1 MGETVELCGTC
12 LGPPLRSL
20 DRKSLCSR
28 SPLRFIPHRSHETL
42 LDHRLDRF
50 VELVARGLLAF
61 FQQTWWWHSEES
73 FAENSWERCQF
84 LTDAH
89 FANSFM
95 PTEGLFVNLQTSER
109 RAFANYLRFRCDTNR
124 PESVRERAEWCL
136 FAYTIPVF
144 DPRRRSRS
152 KAISKQIDL
161 MSSNVWNRVSASS
174 KKIEALPFSE
184 YVTLSNG
191 LLPLLHEADAA
202 KLQGAIRRCF
212 DLAITHVSYFERID
226 LVEALIAAIQKSN
239 DEWRHDQDRQDY
251 EAKMA
256 AQFDAV
262 NKDENAEDGMDIYV
276 LTSSSG
282 VGYRVRFWESGV
294 VQGVQVRQLDQL
306 HAFGSFTLNEFEDIV
321 NENTLDQHI
330 TAPSELGLEQI
341 KWLRANPVTFP
352 EEDASTASICVVADT
367 GGRIIGASLAV
378 RLLRASGLKDLHGPH
393 MINFPPVLGKTDQE
407 SLHQLVTDAVE
418 AHENLTHIHLDLVA
432 HGDDEGIHLSDTP
445 ITAEDF
451 LRLADQHPEI
461 TFLITTLACH
471 SGDQAVA
478 LERLLQERADEKLSK

>member
-1 MGETVELCGTC
+1 MRRCWTIVWTIVWTVAG
-12 LGPPLRSL
+12 
-20 DRKSLCSR
+20 
-28 SPLRFIPHRSHETL
+28 
-42 LDHRLDRF
+42 
-50 VELVARGLLAF
+50 GLLAS
-61 FQQTWWWHSEES
+61 FQWTWWWHSEES
-73 FAENSWERCQF
+73 FPESSRKRCQF

-89 FANSFM
+89 FIYGFM
-95 PTEGLFVNLQTSER
+95 PTEGLFVNLQTSKR

-136 FAYTIPVF
+136 FAYTIPVL
-144 DPRRRSRS
+144 DPCRRSRS

-161 MSSNVWNRVSASS
+161 MSSYVWNRVSASS
-174 KKIEALPFSE
+174 KKIKALSFSE
-184 YVTLSNG
+184 YVTVSHG

-202 KLQGAIRRCF
+202 KLQEAIRRCF
-212 DLAITHVSYFERID
+212 DLAITHISYFERID
-226 LVEALIAAIQKSN
+226 LVEALIAAIQESN

-262 NKDENAEDGMDIYV
+262 NKDENAEDGMDVYV

-352 EEDASTASICVVADT
+352 
-367 GGRIIGASLAV
+367 
-378 RLLRASGLKDLHGPH
+378 
-393 MINFPPVLGKTDQE
+393 
-407 SLHQLVTDAVE
+407 
-418 AHENLTHIHLDLVA
+418 
-432 HGDDEGIHLSDTP
+432 
-445 ITAEDF
+445 
-451 LRLADQHPEI
+451 
-461 TFLITTLACH
+461 
-471 SGDQAVA
+471 
-478 LERLLQERADEKLSK
+478 